1 MGLKQDRRRSCVF
14 IDIFERIHH
23 INRVL
28 LLLIWS
34 M

>member
-1 MGLKQDRRRSCVF
+1 MGLKQGRRRSCVLN
-14 IDIFERIHH
+14 DIFGRIHH

-28 LLLIWS
+28 LLLTWN

>member
-1 MGLKQDRRRSCVF
+1 MGLKQDRRSCVF